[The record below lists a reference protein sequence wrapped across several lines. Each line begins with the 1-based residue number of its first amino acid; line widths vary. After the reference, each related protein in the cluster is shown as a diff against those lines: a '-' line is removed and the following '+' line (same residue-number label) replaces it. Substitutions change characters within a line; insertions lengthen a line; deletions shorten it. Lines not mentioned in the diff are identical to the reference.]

1 MVGFRSA
8 GPSGTLSKA
17 QNIITKPYQGID
29 PIVPTPYAPPAAPPI
44 DYSDLDHD
52 DGGNNSNQT
61 SLDYINNYNNQID
74 ANNQFGPGGMMQ
86 ANIDNPVANPT
97 DFYGN
102 PIKKEVHGPT
112 FDPSILVPGGSF
124 MALNKPSIPTSG
136 YGTPGTYS
144 SISGGKFNADGQA
157 INPITGQPLQEYA
170 TVGAFKD
177 SVLSNPLGETS
188 QGQLKDMEYA
198 KQKSEYATLK
208 EGGTDVM
215 GNPVSTGLS
224 KEAEQKVA
232 QALGEDMGFPSY
244 TVAPGTAT
252 NQAIISGKVVP
263 GSQHSKTNTF
273 TNKTGAG
280 SLTKGPPPGHPETH
294 GGGEHE
300 SNEDHSEHQDES
312 GGWDDYSFNTGGLVP
327 ELGIPKR
334 DRDISHPM
342 MQDPLVGFI

>member
-29 PIVPTPYAPPAAPPI
+29 PIVPTPYAPPPAPTV
-44 DYSDLDHD
+44 DYSDNNT
-52 DGGNNSNQT
+52 NNSNQT
-61 SLDYINNYNNQID
+61 SLDYIDDYNQSIST
-74 ANNQFGPGGMMQ
+74 FGSEGMTQ

-112 FDPSILVPGGSF
+112 FDPSILVPGGGF
-124 MALNKPSIPTSG
+124 MALNQPSVPTSG

-144 SISGGKFNADGQA
+144 SLSGGRFDTDGRA
-157 INPITGQPLQEYA
+157 ISPVTGQPLQEYA
-170 TVGAFKD
+170 TVGAFADKMLD
-177 SVLSNPLGETS
+177 DPLGNILGDTSSS
-188 QGQLKDMEYA
+188 QGSLRDMEYA

-224 KEAEQKVA
+224 NPDSQKVA
-232 QALGEDMGFPSY
+232 QALGEDMGFESH

-252 NQAIISGKVVP
+252 NEAIATNSVVP
-263 GSQHSKTNTF
+263 GSQYSPTGTF
-273 TNKTGAG
+273 VN
-280 SLTKGPPPGHPETH
+280 S
-294 GGGEHE
+294 
-300 SNEDHSEHQDES
+300 SNDNNNNDNNDYSEHQDSS

-327 ELGIPKR
+327 ELGMPKR
-334 DRDISHPM
+334 DRDIPNPIL
-342 MQDPLVGFI
+342 QDPLGGLI